1 MLGTAIAAW
10 SAAHGFAVLWLNGNL
25 PTELTE
31 DLDAVASLV
40 ANGMAALGDITR
52 RQATSL
58 PPASRLD
65 PTASVRR
72 LNW

>member
-1 MLGTAIAAW
+1 MTQRSFVTLAT
-10 SAAHGFAVLWLNGNL
+10 LWLNGNL
-25 PTELTE
+25 PAELTE
-31 DLDAVASLV
+31 DPDAVASLV
-40 ANGMAALGDITR
+40 AGGMVALGDITR

-58 PPASRLD
+58 PPTSRLD